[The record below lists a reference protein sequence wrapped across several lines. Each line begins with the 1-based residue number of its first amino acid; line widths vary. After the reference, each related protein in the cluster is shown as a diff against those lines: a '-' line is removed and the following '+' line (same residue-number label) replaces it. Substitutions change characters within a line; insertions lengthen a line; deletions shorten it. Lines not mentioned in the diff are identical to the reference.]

1 MRNLRNI
8 CHEVGKAPSDITA
21 TCWDPSKD
29 EILLS
34 CGPSAL
40 DHKIELLRVVDDA
53 NRLDPALPLLC
64 EPIASWDAPSPNPD
78 LPVDRIVSLHYFSDT
93 ATACLVL
100 EGGDLVAVQEGLS
113 PADVHIEIM
122 GSIDAGITS
131 ARWSPDEELLLIAT
145 KDGNVVFMSRSF
157 DGIAEAAMTSADL
170 AASKHVSVGWGKKET
185 QFQGKGAKA
194 KALRDPTIPDKIDQG
209 NLSANDDGRTV
220 VSWRGDGAYV
230 AINAVEAASRRAIRV
245 YSREG
250 VLDSV
255 SEPVDGLEGA
265 LSWRPAGNLLAGVQ
279 RFADHVD
286 IVFFERNGLRHGQ
299 FTIRSTEPLDDPA
312 LSIGLEWNAD
322 STVLAVSFA
331 STVQLWTM
339 GNYHWYLKQE
349 ILLKSPFSHASWHPE
364 KALRLAVADTDNVLH
379 TEFTLVVARGS
390 LIPPDD
396 FGAVAVIDGKTVKI
410 TPFRTAN
417 VPPPMA
423 MFEIPA
429 SHTVIDVAFAPSNE
443 TMAVLHHNG
452 VDLYEWQTKDG
463 RSLLPRLLA
472 KIDSEMDGLMK
483 TALQV
488 CFASSY
494 EPRVLY
500 FNDGLNI
507 CRLGFKG
514 DAADLIIDDLTPL
527 VEEVLF
533 TQTASFTNALDGG
546 SLAEVCVQDRSGKL
560 LRLSEKDD
568 ALGPMVAR
576 FPLQLPWVEIFEI
589 GGEFIAFG
597 MSRSGHLYANSKL
610 LVKNCTSFLVTC
622 DHLIFTT
629 SNHLLK
635 FVHLGK
641 PEDIDLPADDPENDE
656 RCRSIERGARLVTAM
671 PTTMSVVLQMP
682 RGNLE
687 TIYPRAMVLAGIR
700 SLIDARDYGKA
711 FAHCR
716 TQRVDMNILYD
727 HKPDQFLS
735 NVGLFLD
742 QLGDVTHIDLFLA
755 SLGEDDVTETMYKNT
770 KTTKEAAMADLNAP
784 AQDSLTAGNGT
795 SKVNRICD
803 SVLETLQARRDTNLQ
818 NIITANVC
826 KNPPALE
833 DGLIVV
839 AKLMQED
846 ETMADKAVEHICFL
860 QDVNRLYDHALGL
873 YNLDLAL
880 LVAQRS
886 QRDPREYLP
895 FIQDLHQLAEL
906 RRKFAIDDHLGR
918 REKALQHLYDLNV
931 FDEVQNYTTKY
942 KLYQTALRLYRY
954 DPERLRTLTDLYAN
968 YLESQSK
975 NREAGLAFESLNNFV
990 RATSCYRAAG
1000 ATCWR
1005 ECLFTAQQQDP
1016 PMSEDSLSELAT
1028 TMAEALWEAKDYS
1041 SAATIHLE
1049 YLDSL
1054 EQAIKCLCK
1063 GYHFADA
1070 MRLSARQRRPDL
1082 LEAAV
1087 DTGLA
1092 DALSSSTEFLAD
1104 CKAQL
1109 RAQVPRLAELR
1120 RKAIEDPLAFYEG
1133 ERPGALADLPD
1144 DVSVAA
1150 SSRVSTSASL
1160 FTRYTGKQGSVGTL
1174 GSNVSRATSKNRRRE
1189 EKKRAR
1195 GRKGTVYEAEYLVNS
1210 VRRLVER
1217 VEGSKGEAERLV
1229 FGLMRRGMAE
1239 RARAVE
1245 ALMDEVVSACR
1256 AAVSGVFG
1264 EPEGQ
1269 QQEQV
1274 QEDAPGVMGAEQ
1286 YRPTG
1291 ADAVLHASV
1300 EAVNGRQL
1308 APVITAFSKLTLLG
1322 Q

>member
-1 MRNLRNI
+1 M
-8 CHEVGKAPSDITA
+8 P
-21 TCWDPSKD
+21 
-29 EILLS
+29 
-34 CGPSAL
+34 
-40 DHKIELLRVVDDA
+40 
-53 NRLDPALPLLC
+53 
-64 EPIASWDAPSPNPD
+64 PND
-78 LPVDRIVSLHYFSDT
+78 
-93 ATACLVL
+93 C
-100 EGGDLVAVQEGLS
+100 
-113 PADVHIEIM
+113 
-122 GSIDAGITS
+122 
-131 ARWSPDEELLLIAT
+131 
-145 KDGNVVFMSRSF
+145 
-157 DGIAEAAMTSADL
+157 
-170 AASKHVSVGWGKKET
+170 
-185 QFQGKGAKA
+185 
-194 KALRDPTIPDKIDQG
+194 
-209 NLSANDDGRTV
+209 
-220 VSWRGDGAYV
+220 
-230 AINAVEAASRRAIRV
+230 
-245 YSREG
+245 
-250 VLDSV
+250 
-255 SEPVDGLEGA
+255 
-265 LSWRPAGNLLAGVQ
+265 
-279 RFADHVD
+279 
-286 IVFFERNGLRHGQ
+286 
-299 FTIRSTEPLDDPA
+299 
-312 LSIGLEWNAD
+312 
-322 STVLAVSFA
+322 
-331 STVQLWTM
+331 
-339 GNYHWYLKQE
+339 
-349 ILLKSPFSHASWHPE
+349 
-364 KALRLAVADTDNVLH
+364 
-379 TEFTLVVARGS
+379 
-390 LIPPDD
+390 
-396 FGAVAVIDGKTVKI
+396 GAVAVIDGKTVKI

-423 MFEIPA
+423 MFEVEV
-429 SHTVIDVAFAPSNE
+429 SHTIIDIAFAPDNE
-443 TMAVLHHNG
+443 TVAVLHHNG

-463 RSLLPRLLA
+463 RSLRPRLLTR
-472 KIDSEMDGLMK
+472 IDSEMDGLMR

-488 CFASSY
+488 CLASSY

-507 CRLGFKG
+507 CRLSFKG
-514 DAADLIIDDLTPL
+514 DAGDLIIDDLTPL
-527 VEEVLF
+527 EEEVIF
-533 TQTASFTNALDGG
+533 TQTASFTKASDCGY
-546 SLAEVCVQDRSGKL
+546 LAEACIQARSGKL
-560 LRLSEKDD
+560 FRLSEKDD
-568 ALGPMVAR
+568 TLGPMVVR
-576 FPLQLPWVEIFEI
+576 FPLQLPWVETFEI
-589 GGEFIAFG
+589 DGVFIAFG
-597 MSRSGHLYANSKL
+597 ISRTGHLYANSKL
-610 LVKNCTSFLVTC
+610 LVKNCTSFVVTC

-641 PEDIDLPADDPENDE
+641 PEGVSQITNHMAVIGFMLTLTDIDLPADDPENDE
-656 RCRSIERGARLVTAM
+656 RCRSIERGAKLVTAM

-700 SLIDARDYGKA
+700 SLIDEKEYGKA

-742 QLGDVTHIDLFLA
+742 QLGDVAHIDLFLA

-770 KTTKEAAMADLNAP
+770 KTPKEAAMADLTAS
-784 AQDSLTAGNGT
+784 AQETLAVSGT

-803 SVLETLQARRDTNLQ
+803 SVLETLQARKDTNLQ

-846 ETMADKAVEHICFL
+846 ETMAEKAVEHICFL

-873 YNLDLAL
+873 YNLELAL
-880 LVAQRS
+880 LVAQQS

-895 FIQDLHQLAEL
+895 FIQDLHQLPEL

-918 REKALQHLYDLNV
+918 REKALQHLHGLNV
-931 FDEVQNYTTKY
+931 FDEIQNYTTKY

-954 DPERLRTLTDLYAN
+954 DPERHRILTDLYAN

-975 NREAGLAFESLNNFV
+975 NREAGLAYESLNNFV
-990 RATSCYRAAG
+990 RATACYRAAG

-1005 ECLFTAQQQDP
+1005 ECLFTAQQQNP
-1016 PMSEDSLSELAT
+1016 PMSGESFSELAT
-1028 TMAEALWEAKDYS
+1028 TLAEALWEAKDYS

-1070 MRLSARQRRPDL
+1070 MRLAVRHNRPDL

-1092 DALSSSTEFLAD
+1092 DALSSTTEFLAD

-1109 RAQVPRLAELR
+1109 KAQVPRLAELR

-1144 DVSVAA
+1144 DVSIAA

-1245 ALMDEVVSACR
+1245 ALMDEVVTACR
-1256 AAVSGVFG
+1256 AAVIEVFG
-1264 EPEGQ
+1264 EPEEQLQ
-1269 QQEQV
+1269 QQQQQV
-1274 QEDAPGVMGAEQ
+1274 QEDAAGATGGEE

-1291 ADAVLHASV
+1291 ADAVLHASLD
-1300 EAVNGRQL
+1300 AVNARQV

>member
-8 CHEVGKAPSDITA
+8 CHKVGKAPSDITA

-29 EILLS
+29 ELLVT
-34 CGPSAL
+34 CGPS
-40 DHKIELLRVVDDA
+40 DPDQKIELLRAIDDA
-53 NRLDPALPLLC
+53 THQDPALPILC
-64 EPIASWDAPSPNPD
+64 ERIASWDAPSPNPD
-78 LPVDRIVSLHYFSDT
+78 LPVDRVVSLHYFSDT

-100 EGGDLVAVQEGLS
+100 EGGDLIAVQEGLS
-113 PADVHIEIM
+113 PGDVHIEIM
-122 GSIDAGITS
+122 GSIDAGITA

-157 DGIAEAAMTSADL
+157 DGIAEAAMSSADL

-185 QFQGKGAKA
+185 QFQGRGAKA
-194 KALRDPTIPDKIDQG
+194 KGLRDPTIPDKIDQG
-209 NLSANDDGRTV
+209 DLSTNDDGRTV

-230 AINAVEAASRRAIRV
+230 AINTVEAGSRRVIRV

-279 RFADHVD
+279 RYTDHVD
-286 IVFFERNGLRHGQ
+286 VVFFERNGLRHGQ
-299 FTIRSTEPLDDPA
+299 FTIRSTESLNDP
-312 LSIGLEWNAD
+312 SVNVSLEWNAD

-331 STVQLWTM
+331 STVQLWTT

-349 ILLKSPFSHASWHPE
+349 ILLKSPFRHASWHPE
-364 KALRLAVADTDNVLH
+364 KALRLAVADT
-379 TEFTLVVARGS
+379 
-390 LIPPDD
+390 
-396 FGAVAVIDGKTVKI
+396 VAVIDGKTVKI

-423 MFEIPA
+423 MFEVEV
-429 SHTVIDVAFAPSNE
+429 SHTIIDIAFAPDNE
-443 TMAVLHHNG
+443 TVAVLHHNG

-463 RSLLPRLLA
+463 RSLRPRLLTR
-472 KIDSEMDGLMK
+472 IDSEMDGLMR

-488 CFASSY
+488 CLASSY

-507 CRLGFKG
+507 CRLSFKG
-514 DAADLIIDDLTPL
+514 DAGDLIIDDLTPL
-527 VEEVLF
+527 EEEVIF
-533 TQTASFTNALDGG
+533 TQTASFTKASDCGY
-546 SLAEVCVQDRSGKL
+546 LAEACIQARSGKL
-560 LRLSEKDD
+560 FRLSEKDD
-568 ALGPMVAR
+568 TLGPMVVR
-576 FPLQLPWVEIFEI
+576 FPLQLPWVETFEI
-589 GGEFIAFG
+589 DGVFIAFG
-597 MSRSGHLYANSKL
+597 ISRTGHLYANSKL
-610 LVKNCTSFLVTC
+610 LVKNCTSFVVTC

-656 RCRSIERGARLVTAM
+656 RCRSIERGAKLVTAM

-700 SLIDARDYGKA
+700 SLIDEKEYGKA

-742 QLGDVTHIDLFLA
+742 QLGDVAHIDLFLA

-770 KTTKEAAMADLNAP
+770 KTPKEAAMADLTAS
-784 AQDSLTAGNGT
+784 AQETLAVSGT

-803 SVLETLQARRDTNLQ
+803 SVLETLQARKDTNLQ

-846 ETMADKAVEHICFL
+846 ETMAEKAVEHICFL

-873 YNLDLAL
+873 YNLELAL
-880 LVAQRS
+880 LVAQQS

-895 FIQDLHQLAEL
+895 FIQDLHQLPEL

-918 REKALQHLYDLNV
+918 REKALQHLHGLNV
-931 FDEVQNYTTKY
+931 FDEIQNYTTKY

-954 DPERLRTLTDLYAN
+954 DPERHRILTDLYAN

-975 NREAGLAFESLNNFV
+975 NREAGLAYESLNNFV
-990 RATSCYRAAG
+990 RATACYRAAG

-1005 ECLFTAQQQDP
+1005 ECLFTAQQQNP
-1016 PMSEDSLSELAT
+1016 PMSGESFSELAT
-1028 TMAEALWEAKDYS
+1028 TLAEALWEAKDYS

-1070 MRLSARQRRPDL
+1070 MRLAVRHNRPDL

-1092 DALSSSTEFLAD
+1092 DALSSTTEFLAD

-1109 RAQVPRLAELR
+1109 KAQVPRLAELR

-1144 DVSVAA
+1144 DVSIAA

-1245 ALMDEVVSACR
+1245 ALMDEVVTACR
-1256 AAVSGVFG
+1256 AAVVEVFG
-1264 EPEGQ
+1264 EPEEQLQ
-1269 QQEQV
+1269 QQQQQQV
-1274 QEDAPGVMGAEQ
+1274 QEDAAGATGGEE
-1286 YRPTG
+1286 YRPSG
-1291 ADAVLHASV
+1291 ADAVLHASLD
-1300 EAVNGRQL
+1300 AVNARQV